1 MKLRASGETLS
12 VYTVVK
18 TLAVASTVPEIEKAL
33 INISS
38 AGGYQRSMGL
48 LSPFGDDIDYRVD
61 GIRSPDG
68 TARAA
73 DDFDPVDI
81 LKHCVLDLPINA
93 CEQRRVNAP
102 AVDKHEHRSGECAL
116 ESAHTEGPRIGVDPC
131 DFHSGRHA
139 EGLRDACGPGP
150 PDILLGNDVD
160 RCRSSSGFHRHF
172 GCCCNLDLSEFF
184 QAHLF

>member
-68 TARAA
+68 TARAS

-81 LKHCVLDLPINA
+81 LKQSVLHFPI
-93 CEQRRVNAP
+93 
-102 AVDKHEHRSGECAL
+102 
-116 ESAHTEGPRIGVDPC
+116 
-131 DFHSGRHA
+131 HA
-139 EGLRDACGPGP
+139 SDQSL
-150 PDILLGNDVD
+150 VT
-160 RCRSSSGFHRHF
+160 
-172 GCCCNLDLSEFF
+172 
-184 QAHLF
+184 